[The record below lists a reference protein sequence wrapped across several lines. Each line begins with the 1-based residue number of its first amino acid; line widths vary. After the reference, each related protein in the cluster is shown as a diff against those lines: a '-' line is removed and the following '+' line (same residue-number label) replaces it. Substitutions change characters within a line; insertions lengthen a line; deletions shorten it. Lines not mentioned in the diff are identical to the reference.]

1 MGNIC
6 PLILIVLYWIFI
18 TVIIITIQ
26 GFIEAHLI
34 MSILWKKIEFY
45 KGKKKQSWSNKNCS
59 WGLGALWASNSRQI
73 FPLWGSFPPTKF
85 FPLIMKILAP
95 LLLPEMRH
103 WSQKKS
109 LKFEHQNELILQGTL
124 EIFLPVAHIFVGIC
138 NLWLQKPAAGRTLL
152 VPLPLTRIFRGGVPL
167 PTDQNLKENIDKSRE
182 EPWWGFKRQSLNS
195 YWLFND
201 FKAIKWVTIVLK
213 NYIYGLRSYASSK
226 PTFFFL
232 ADTPTPVWA

>member
-73 FPLWGSFPPTKF
+73 FPLWGSFSPTKF
-85 FPLIMKILAP
+85 FPLIMKVLAS

-109 LKFEHQNELILQGTL
+109 LKFEQQNELILQGTL
-124 EIFLPVAHIFVGIC
+124 DIFLPVAHIFVGIC
-138 NLWLQKPAAGRTLL
+138 NLWLQQPAAGRTLL
-152 VPLPLTRIFRGGVPL
+152 VPLPLTRIFRGGCPPPYWPKPKGKHWQVQGRTL
-167 PTDQNLKENIDKSRE
+167 VGFQEAKLK
-182 EPWWGFKRQSLNS
+182 L
-195 YWLFND
+195 L
-201 FKAIKWVTIVLK
+201 
-213 NYIYGLRSYASSK
+213 
-226 PTFFFL
+226 L
-232 ADTPTPVWA
+232 AF